1 MTDPCKFEP
10 EIVIVIDRIPKM
22 EEKLDNLIAVIKGV
36 NDTKPGLIHKV
47 LNNSTAVSRLWKLSI
62 VIATVLLSGTIKI
75 IFFS

>member
-10 EIVIVIDRIPKM
+10 DIVVVIVRIPKI
-22 EEKLDNLIAVIKGV
+22 EQKLDDLISVIKGV

-47 LNNSTAVSRLWKLSI
+47 IMNSTAVSRLWKLSLL
-62 VIATVLLSGTIKI
+62 IAGVLVSGTIKF